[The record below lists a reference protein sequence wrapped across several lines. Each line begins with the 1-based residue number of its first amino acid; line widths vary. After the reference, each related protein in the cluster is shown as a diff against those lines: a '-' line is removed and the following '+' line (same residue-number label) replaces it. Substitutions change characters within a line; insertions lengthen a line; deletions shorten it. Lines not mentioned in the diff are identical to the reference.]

1 MSINAQTT
9 KANTQATGMAM
20 MKMFHR
26 EHALNKMFLFKL
38 LCFIFIWSSDR
49 FGISP
54 ADCKCRQKLFT
65 QVKGKFF
72 VTCSIIYGWI
82 NVKKWHLKTPRMYN
96 HCLTKNKSMQHN
108 VLSMSLPNSLK
119 VQVVHYII
127 RNSHKPALF
136 FRIKQQNFTFHSAEA
151 MATPLKIVGGS

>member
-9 KANTQATGMAM
+9 NRPNTQATGMAM
-20 MKMFHR
+20 MKMVHR

-54 ADCKCRQKLFT
+54 ADCKCRQKLST

-72 VTCSIIYGWI
+72 VTCSIIRLNKCEKMALENATYVQSLF
-82 NVKKWHLKTPRMYN
+82 NKK
-96 HCLTKNKSMQHN
+96 
-108 VLSMSLPNSLK
+108 
-119 VQVVHYII
+119 
-127 RNSHKPALF
+127 
-136 FRIKQQNFTFHSAEA
+136 
-151 MATPLKIVGGS
+151 